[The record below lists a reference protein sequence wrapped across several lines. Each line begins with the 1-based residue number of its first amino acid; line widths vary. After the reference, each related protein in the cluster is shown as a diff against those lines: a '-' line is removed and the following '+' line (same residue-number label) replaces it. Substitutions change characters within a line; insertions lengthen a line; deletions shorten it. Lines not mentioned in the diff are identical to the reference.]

1 VRSHQHGVAPD
12 RDHRIHVEAVVP
24 AFPFIGPD
32 DRLLETRA
40 GVSTALRND
49 LSANA
54 PRSEISFLEHPMVE
68 WVTALLDHTLL
79 GRPTSAWIGAALAFV
94 FIGFGVPIV
103 RRIIR
108 RPYRNIDSAD
118 RSWRGLVGRLDA
130 RWMRLTTLSIAT
142 VAAIAPLVA
151 DPRILTAAKIV
162 LIVVLMVQF
171 MRLVP
176 VVLDWGLLRVARA
189 TSSGES
195 EPAAAGTLMGLRWLL
210 LLVAYVLILLLAL
223 QNMGVDVTSLIAGL
237 GIGGIA
243 VALALQNIL
252 GDLFASLTIALD
264 KPFVVGDFIVV
275 GSEMG
280 TVEHVGLKTTRVRSL
295 SGEQLVFG
303 NADLLASRVRNYKR
317 MSERRVVI
325 GFGVVYATPPETLE
339 AINAIVRSAVEAQPN
354 VRFDRCHMFRF
365 GASSQDF
372 EAVYYISS
380 PDYNA
385 HMDTQ
390 QAVHLAIARAFREK
404 GIEFAFPTQTLY
416 LAGTPA
422 APPPR

>member
-1 VRSHQHGVAPD
+1 MPGDP
-12 RDHRIHVEAVVP
+12 P
-24 AFPFIGPD
+24 AHACPNNLILP
-32 DRLLETRA
+32 
-40 GVSTALRND
+40 
-49 LSANA
+49 
-54 PRSEISFLEHPMVE
+54 EHPMIE
-68 WVTALLDHTLL
+68 WIKAVLDYSLL
-79 GRPTSAWIGAALAFV
+79 GRPASAWIGAVIVFV
-94 FIGFGVPIV
+94 IVAFGVPVV
-103 RRIIR
+103 RGIIR
-108 RPYRNIDSAD
+108 RRCPDAGPVD
-118 RSWRGLVGRLDA
+118 RSWQGLVGRLNA
-130 RWMRLTTLSIAT
+130 RWMRLTTLTIAT
-142 VAAIAPLVA
+142 VAALAPLST
-151 DPRILTAAKIV
+151 DLRILTAAKIA
-162 LIVVLMVQF
+162 LIVMVTVHF

-176 VVLDWGLLRVARA
+176 AVLDWGLRRIARDEG
-189 TSSGES
+189 TGES
-195 EPAAAGTLMGLRWLL
+195 TPAAAGSLTGLRWLVL
-210 LLVAYVLILLLAL
+210 FVAYALILLLAL

-252 GDLFASLTIALD
+252 GDLFGSLTIALD

-280 TVEHVGLKTTRVRSL
+280 TVEHIGLKTTRVRSL

-303 NADLLASRVRNYKR
+303 NADLLSSRIRNYKR
-317 MSERRVVI
+317 MSERRVVL

-339 AINAIVRSAVEAQPN
+339 AINAMVRGAVEAQPN

-372 EAVYYISS
+372 EAVYYINS

-390 QAVHLAIARAFREK
+390 QAVHLAIARAFRDK

-416 LAGTPA
+416 LAHADDWKA
-422 APPPR
+422 ALSLRPEHSAQALHSPNRVCKEEQQ